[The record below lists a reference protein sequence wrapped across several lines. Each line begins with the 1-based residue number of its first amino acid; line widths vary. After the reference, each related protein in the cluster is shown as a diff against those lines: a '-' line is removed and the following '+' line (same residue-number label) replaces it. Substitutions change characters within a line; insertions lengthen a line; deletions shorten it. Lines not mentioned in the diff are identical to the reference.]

1 MGWFFSD
8 ACDQVGR
15 VLVLLFAAVVFV
27 GCFAAAIGFIAAE
40 REVLAALFIL
50 FAIGLALGAGLLMVR
65 R

>member
-1 MGWFFSD
+1 MNWFFSD

-15 VLVLLFAAVVFV
+15 ILILLFAAVLFL
-27 GCFAAAIGFIAAE
+27 GCIAAAIGFIAAG

-50 FAIGLALGAGLLMVR
+50 FAIGLALGAGRLMVR